1 MKSFYLT
8 DTGRVRSHN
17 EDYVTIVKNASGE
30 FKMNLQPMA
39 WEDTEQVR

>member
-17 EDYVTIVKNASGE
+17 EDSVTIVKNASGE
-30 FKMNLQPMA
+30 HLMIVA
-39 WEDTEQVR
+39 EDTEQVR